1 MKNTLLYQSALVLG
15 FLVTAYGC
23 NKPPEYPIEPKIE
36 FKDIESYPVFT
47 QGAKKDSL
55 IIVTRFEDGDG
66 DLGLSSE
73 EVNNPPYNQGDNN
86 LNYLVETFVKKQ
98 GAAGFEKIDL
108 PATSGRFFRLSPDN
122 RVGPLEGDLRYSGI
136 KVPAQNIFNLKAGDQ
151 IKFRVQI
158 RDRALHP
165 SNTVETEAHTITFP

>member
-66 DLGLSSE
+66 DLG
-73 EVNNPPYNQGDNN
+73 
-86 LNYLVETFVKKQ
+86 
-98 GAAGFEKIDL
+98 
-108 PATSGRFFRLSPDN
+108 
-122 RVGPLEGDLRYSGI
+122 
-136 KVPAQNIFNLKAGDQ
+136 
-151 IKFRVQI
+151 
-158 RDRALHP
+158 ALHRAKVTAMLLLW
-165 SNTVETEAHTITFP
+165 S